1 MRENTRPPWAVPDN
15 YVSEARPQQAF
26 RELVVNGSVTVQFQR
41 GPHPAFFVAGETPE
55 AVASV
60 RTYFNGDKLLIERE
74 GITAVRRGASIS
86 ISGSVSGQ
94 VSANDILNFNKAADF
109 PTSAKVMVGI
119 SLLEAPAV
127 TIKGSGD
134 AVLADLDQPNLDLSI
149 SGSGDIRV
157 NGKVAT
163 LGARVTGSGD
173 IDAHELLAE
182 SATVSVTGSGDI
194 ECFVRSSVRARV
206 TGSGDI
212 TVLGNPQHRDH
223 SVSGSGKIKF
233 R

>member
-1 MRENTRPPWAVPDN
+1 MQENARPTWAVPDN
-15 YVSEARPQQAF
+15 YVSETRPQQAF
-26 RELVVNGSVTVQFQR
+26 RELVVNGSVTVQFKR
-41 GPHPAFFVAGETPE
+41 GPHPAFFVAGETPG

-60 RTYFNGDKLLIERE
+60 KTYFNGDKLIIERE
-74 GITAVRRGASIS
+74 GITVVRSGSSIS
-86 ISGSVSGQ
+86 ISGTVSGQ
-94 VSANDILNFNKAADF
+94 ISASDILNINKTANY
-109 PTSAKVMVGI
+109 PSSAKVMVGI
-119 SLLEAPAV
+119 SLPVAPAV

-134 AVLADLDQPNLDLSI
+134 VALADLDQQSLDLSI
-149 SGSGDIRV
+149 SGSGDIEVSGRV
-157 NGKVAT
+157 ASLRAG
-163 LGARVTGSGD
+163 VTGSGD

-182 SATVSVTGSGDI
+182 SATVAVTGSGDI